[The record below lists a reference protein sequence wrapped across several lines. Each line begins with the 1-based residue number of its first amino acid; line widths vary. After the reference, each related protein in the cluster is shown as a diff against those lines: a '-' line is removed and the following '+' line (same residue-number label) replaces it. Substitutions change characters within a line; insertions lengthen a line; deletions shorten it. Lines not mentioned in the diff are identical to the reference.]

1 MDNRL
6 ESERSKTRNWIKV
19 LPWLAGLLV
28 VILVV
33 WGVKVA
39 WEKDDQ
45 QPKLPTLQ
53 MASPAPAPK
62 PAPEPYLDVTAKV
75 IDDETGKPVEKFA
88 LQGGMKQDGR
98 ITWGFWMQS
107 PGNYPGG
114 TLTHR
119 FSGMIGTEQVMR
131 VIADGYLPEPVTG
144 VMGQPPIDDMVVRLS
159 RGGTLRGKVL
169 DFDGKPAAGAT
180 LYLAGAQP
188 VSLRDGKPEYFGG
201 SKTTTDEKGQFR
213 LRGMPKETSTVFV
226 VAQSVRPWPMEVKS
240 VEEPIEVKLPE
251 PGKLHVKYDIEGA
264 TAVGAIHLHIKS
276 WEMPA
281 FKGVDSMDKPSVNNG
296 SEIVID
302 HLAPGTYDL
311 ARHVQAGNHGLFADR
326 TTVII
331 EAGKTAEAA
340 FVRKEGAAVSG
351 KITGIAED
359 EKIESAIALV
369 HGAELPA
376 GERQMFAPVFD
387 AVTVKDGVFKTSK
400 LAPGIYN
407 IHVQVYK
414 PLTPAQMRMS
424 GMQMPD
430 YEGGAKVSVPASGEG
445 PQIVI
450 EMKSTAKPP
459 APADNGTKETGGL
472 ERTRRRL

>member
-1 MDNRL
+1 MNSVQN
-6 ESERSKTRNWIKV
+6 EPTTRRWLKI
-19 LPWLAGLLV
+19 LPWVAGLLV

-33 WGVKVA
+33 WGVKIA
-39 WEKDDQ
+39 WEREDKE
-45 QPKLPTLQ
+45 PKLPTLQ
-53 MASPAPAPK
+53 TAAPAAAPK
-62 PAPEPYLDVTAKV
+62 PAPEPYLDITAKV

-88 LQGGMKQDGR
+88 LQGGMKKDGK

-107 PGNYPGG
+107 PGNYTGG
-114 TLTHR
+114 VLTHR
-119 FSGMIGTEQVMR
+119 FSGKIGEEQVMR
-131 VIADGYLPEPVTG
+131 VIADGYLPEPIQV
-144 VMGQPPIDDMVVRLS
+144 VMGQPAIDDMVVRLS

-169 DFDGKPAAGAT
+169 DFDGKPSAGAT
-180 LYLAGAQP
+180 LYLAGAAQT

-213 LRGMPKETSTVFV
+213 LRGIPKETSTVFV
-226 VAQSVRPWPMEVKS
+226 VAQSVRPWPVEVKS

-281 FKGVDSMDKPSVNNG
+281 FKGVDSMDRPIVNNG

-326 TTVII
+326 TTVTI
-331 EAGKTAEAA
+331 ESGKTAEAA
-340 FVRKEGAAVSG
+340 FVRKEGARVSG

-359 EKIESAIALV
+359 EKIESAMALV

-400 LAPGIYN
+400 LAPGIYT

-424 GMQMPD
+424 GIQMPD
-430 YEGGAKVSVPASGEG
+430 YEGGAKVTVPAGGEG

-450 EMKSTAKPP
+450 EMKSTAKPA
-459 APADNGTKETGGL
+459 APADTGTKETGGL
-472 ERTRRRL
+472 DSTRRRL